1 MVARCYHLIIE
12 NLVCLSPNRVPSD
25 HDQIRPAL
33 TISSKRSCGS
43 ELPGHC
49 QSVWNGRRAVKRRV
63 RLANWRDIAK
73 QGKDAVQQTPKVY
86 RVWIMII

>member
-12 NLVCLSPNRVPSD
+12 NLVCFSPNRVPS
-25 HDQIRPAL
+25 DQIRPAL
-33 TISSKRSCGS
+33 TISSKRSRGS

-49 QSVWNGRRAVKRRV
+49 QSVWNGRWAVKRRV
-63 RLANWRDIAK
+63 RLAHWRDIAK
-73 QGKDAVQQTPKVY
+73 QGNDAVQQTPKVY